1 MGFLMKNFLINSIS
15 FLVVFLMSCASPQN
29 NDLPPLTT
37 VDQVDLNR
45 YAGLWY
51 EVAKIPNSFQD
62 QCAYGTTAEY
72 KIQKDGSIQVIN
84 KCYDE
89 NGEPDIADGVANI
102 VDKKTN
108 SKLEVSFVSFLG
120 IRPFWGDYWIIGLDE
135 NYEWAVIGTPGRKYG
150 WILSRTPTLPNETMQ
165 EIFDILKSQNYD
177 PASFEISMHK

>member
-1 MGFLMKNFLINSIS
+1 MNNYLVATLGISILFLI
-15 FLVVFLMSCASPQN
+15 SCASSQN

-37 VDQVDLNR
+37 LEQVDLNK

-89 NGEPDIADGVANI
+89 NGEPDIADGVANV

-108 SKLEVSFVSFLG
+108 AKLEVSFVSFLG
-120 IRPFWGDYWIIGLDE
+120 IRPFWGDYWIIGLDK
-135 NYEWAVIGTPGRKYG
+135 NYQWAAIIIGN
-150 WILSRTPTLPNETMQ
+150 L
-165 EIFDILKSQNYD
+165 
-177 PASFEISMHK
+177 

>member
-1 MGFLMKNFLINSIS
+1 MKGFFISIIS
-15 FLVVFLMSCASPQN
+15 IITIFLVSCDSPQN

-45 YAGLWY
+45 YAGFWY
-51 EVAKIPNSFQD
+51 EIAKIPNSFQD

-72 KIQKDGSIQVIN
+72 KIDKDGDIIVIN
-84 KCYDE
+84 SCYDE
-89 NGEPDIADGVANI
+89 DGKIDIADGVANV

-135 NYEWAVIGTPGRKYG
+135 NYEWAIVGTPGRKYG
-150 WILSRTPTLPNETMQ
+150 WILSRTPSLPDETMQ
-165 EIFDILKSQNYD
+165 VIFGILKSQYYNPD
-177 PASFEISMHK
+177 NFEISVHKN

>member
-1 MGFLMKNFLINSIS
+1 MNNYLVTIFGISILFLI
-15 FLVVFLMSCASPQN
+15 SCASSQ
-29 NDLPPLTT
+29 DKDFPPLTI
-37 VDQVDLNR
+37 VEQVDLNR
-45 YAGLWY
+45 YVGLWY

-72 KIQKDGSIQVIN
+72 KIDEDGDIIVTNSCYDKDGKI
-84 KCYDE
+84 D
-89 NGEPDIADGVANI
+89 VAEGLAKV

-150 WILSRTPTLPNETMQ
+150 WILSRTSSLPGET
-165 EIFDILKSQNYD
+165 IRKIYSILEEKNYNPD
-177 PASFEISMHK
+177 DFEMSEQKE

>member
-1 MGFLMKNFLINSIS
+1 MNNYLVTIVGFSIVFLI
-15 FLVVFLMSCASPQN
+15 SCASPQN

-72 KIQKDGSIQVIN
+72 RIDKDGNITVIN
-84 KCYDE
+84 SCYDE
-89 NGEPDIADGVANI
+89 DGKIDIADGVANV

-108 SKLEVSFVSFLG
+108 AKLEVSFVSFLG
-120 IRPFWGDYWIIGLDE
+120 IRPFWGDYWIIGLDK
-135 NYEWAVIGTPGRKYG
+135 NYQWAIVGTPNRKYG
-150 WILSRTPTLPNETMQ
+150 WILSRTSSLPDETIQ
-165 EIFDILKSQNYD
+165 KIYSILEEQYYNPD
-177 PASFEISMHK
+177 DFEMSEQKE

>member
-1 MGFLMKNFLINSIS
+1 MNNYLVTIFGISIMFLI
-15 FLVVFLMSCASPQN
+15 SCASSQN
-29 NDLPPLTT
+29 KDFPPLTT
-37 VDQVDLNR
+37 VKQVDLNK

-89 NGEPDIADGVANI
+89 NGEADIADGVANI
-102 VDKKTN
+102 VDKETN
-108 SKLEVSFVSFLG
+108 AKLEVSFVSFLG

-150 WILSRTPTLPNETMQ
+150 WVLSRTPSLPEETMQ
-165 EIFDILKSQNYD
+165 KIFEILKFQHYNPD
-177 PASFEISMHK
+177 NFELSVHKN